1 MSNDNVVQLQDKD
14 GRRVWAARESK
25 AAREGLADGTYT
37 EVTTDAGTSNA
48 DSGDR
53 RDTRTSGSRS
63 DNRKRTARTTDGDTD
78 SGVSGPA

>member
-1 MSNDNVVQLQDKD
+1 MNDNVVQLQDKN

-37 EVTTDAGTSNA
+37 EVTTDAGAPNA

-53 RDTRTSGSRS
+53 RDTRTSGSGS
-63 DNRKRTARTTDGDTD
+63 DNRKRATRTTDGDTD
-78 SGVSGPA
+78 QGVPGPA